1 MAYELTY
8 TSQYTSATPARP
20 ARRVR
25 LALRVKAMTSSSSS
39 SVLFHCPCTEP
50 LSVSRPP
57 PSVPPLAT
65 FAHHALSSLL
75 FCEECDAIRCD
86 ACVACEIACYFC
98 PNCLFEVPSA
108 SVRGEK
114 NRRAALIQPR

>member
-1 MAYELTY
+1 MA
-8 TSQYTSATPARP
+8 SA
-20 ARRVR
+20 
-25 LALRVKAMTSSSSS
+25 SS
-39 SVLFHCPCTEP
+39 SVLFHCPCTQP

-57 PSVPPLAT
+57 PSAPPLAS
-65 FAHHALSSLL
+65 FDHHALSSLL

-86 ACVACEIACYFC
+86 SCVACEIACYYC

-114 NRRAALIQPR
+114 NRSVASTCLREDER